1 MAWNSF
7 DGLEKTGYAIVGG
20 KEVVKVRYRVQPD
33 GSVLACTPNR
43 LRGRSD
49 VTVCP
54 TELSAQQTL
63 VGELRRQLN
72 STKLGLT
79 VKKKE
84 LAHLERKASK
94 ALLKYSIAESKLEE
108 IRNAK
113 VRKRR

>member
-7 DGLEKTGYAIVGG
+7 DGLEKVGYAVVGG

-33 GSVLACTPNR
+33 GQVCVCKPER
-43 LRGRSD
+43 LRGRSGF
-49 VTVCP
+49 TVCP

-108 IRNAK
+108 IRAYR
-113 VRKRR
+113 RKK